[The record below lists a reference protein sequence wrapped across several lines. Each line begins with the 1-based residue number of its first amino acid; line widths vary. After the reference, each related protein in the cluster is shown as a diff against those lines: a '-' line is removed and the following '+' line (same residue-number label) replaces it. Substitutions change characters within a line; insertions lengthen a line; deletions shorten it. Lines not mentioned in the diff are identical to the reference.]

1 MAKKVYVRAFSST
14 DAEKCLDAAEKI
26 LERVPEI
33 TAKSF
38 YFPTQPN
45 ENGYYSVLVRL
56 PDNMSELK
64 LRAKLSWALQ

>member
-1 MAKKVYVRAFSST
+1 MAKKVYIRAFSST

-26 LERVPEI
+26 MDKIPEI
-33 TAKSF
+33 TPKNF

-45 ENGYYSVLVRL
+45 ENGYYSVLIRL

-64 LRAKLSWALQ
+64 LRAKVSWALQ